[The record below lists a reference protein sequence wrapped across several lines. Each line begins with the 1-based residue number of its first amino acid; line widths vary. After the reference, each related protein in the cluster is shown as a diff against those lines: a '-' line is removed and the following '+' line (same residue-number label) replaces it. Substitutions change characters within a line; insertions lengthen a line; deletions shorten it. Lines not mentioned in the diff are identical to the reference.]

1 VKEGHVAGKF
11 KAVTLTLFK
20 ETFDLEK
27 EILAKAEADLTSVK
41 AGGEDELIPQLKDAD
56 AILTGRT
63 KISAK
68 VIDALQACRIIVR
81 YGIGVDNIDV
91 AAAARRNILVS
102 NVPDYCIE
110 EVSTHTVALLLCA
123 ARKIVHSDKTVRTG
137 KWGVQTLS
145 PLRRLSRQTLGIFG
159 FGRIG
164 RMVGEKTHPLG
175 MRIIVSDPYL
185 TADTVDQSKFDLV
198 DFATLLR
205 ESDYLTI
212 HSPLTQETKNRFGE
226 AEFRRMKPSVILI
239 NAARGEIVDE
249 QALCRA
255 LSEGWI
261 GGAAL
266 DALVKEPPDPQ
277 SPLWKLDNVLM
288 TPHSAW
294 YSEEAFVE
302 LHTKAAEEAARVLR
316 GEPPMYPVQAQ
327 M

>member
-1 VKEGHVAGKF
+1 MAGKF
-11 KAVTLTLFK
+11 KVVTLTLFK

-27 EILAKAEADLTSVK
+27 EILARAGADLTSLK
-41 AGGEDELIPQLKDAD
+41 AAGEDELIPQLIDAD

-63 KISAK
+63 IISAK
-68 VIDALQACRIIVR
+68 MIDALQACRIIVR
-81 YGIGVDNIDV
+81 YGIGVDNIDI
-91 AAAARRNILVS
+91 AAAARRNIPVS

-110 EVSTHTVALLLCA
+110 EVSTHTVALLLCV
-123 ARKIVHSDKTVRTG
+123 ARKILHSDKTVRTG
-137 KWGVQTLS
+137 KWGVQELS
-145 PLRRLSRQTLGIFG
+145 PLRRLSGQTLGIFG

-164 RMVGEKTHPLG
+164 RMVGEKAYPFG
-175 MRIIVSDPYL
+175 MRILVSDPYL
-185 TADTVDQSKFDLV
+185 APNTVDQSKFALV
-198 DFATLLR
+198 DLATLLR

-212 HSPLTQETKNRFGE
+212 HSPLTLETRKRFGE
-226 AEFRRMKPSVILI
+226 AEFRSMKPSAILI

-294 YSEEAFVE
+294 YSEEALVE
-302 LHTKAAEEAARVLR
+302 LHRKAAEEAARVLR
-316 GEPPMYPVQAQ
+316 GEPPMYAVQA
-327 M
+327 